1 MFKKKVLIYLLI
13 LQGLILF
20 SCKNTQEKGPIEN
33 IDMKGAVDHAKY
45 GTRFD
50 IDPVNSMVNWTGFKP
65 TGSHNG
71 SIMIK
76 KGEVFT
82 DNDGKVMGGLIHLD
96 MKSIECLDIKDVN
109 DKKDLEDHLKS
120 PEFFN
125 VDSFPV
131 VEFFV
136 DSFQIVPEEKT
147 NTVVFGQLTIKGIT
161 HSLEI
166 KAHIGMAGD
175 VMMITVP
182 EFKLDR
188 TKWNMTY
195 KSKSTF
201 PNLMDKFINDEL
213 SVSMTLL
220 AMRQ

>member
-1 MFKKKVLIYLLI
+1 MIKRFGRSLKISRI
-13 LQGLILF
+13 FQCGFF
-20 SCKNTQEKGPIEN
+20 SCRRI
-33 IDMKGAVDHAKY
+33 
-45 GTRFD
+45 
-50 IDPVNSMVNWTGFKP
+50 
-65 TGSHNG
+65 
-71 SIMIK
+71 
-76 KGEVFT
+76 
-82 DNDGKVMGGLIHLD
+82 
-96 MKSIECLDIKDVN
+96 
-109 DKKDLEDHLKS
+109 
-120 PEFFN
+120 
-125 VDSFPV
+125 
-131 VEFFV
+131 FV